1 MFAETEKNES
11 INGNSMALLGHSYE
25 GTHIVENYLKGESVM
40 SITLDILLKNGK
52 RIETDLDRYHA
63 DKLEEILKLTE
74 NDVQSVIGN
83 LEDTHY
89 NMDFMNQVMCIST
102 ENHIELIAMSELKNL
117 MAVVIIGFYE
127 EFVSSEIHEDLWE
140 KAYVNERINQYLLP

>member
-1 MFAETEKNES
+1 
-11 INGNSMALLGHSYE
+11 
-25 GTHIVENYLKGESVM
+25 M
-40 SITLDILLKNGK
+40 SLTLHILLKNGK
-52 RIETDLDRYHA
+52 RIETDLDRHHA

-74 NDVQSVIGN
+74 NDVQSVLGN

-117 MAVVIIGFYE
+117 MAVVVVGFYE
-127 EFVSSEIHEDLWE
+127 EFLSSEIHEDLWE